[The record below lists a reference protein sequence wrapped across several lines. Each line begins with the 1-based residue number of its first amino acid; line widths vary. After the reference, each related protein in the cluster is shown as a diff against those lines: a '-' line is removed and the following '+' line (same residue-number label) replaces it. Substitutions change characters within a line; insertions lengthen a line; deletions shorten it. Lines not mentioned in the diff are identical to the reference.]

1 MKRSQSPKELDFK
14 QLNCTTGFIDSFTV
28 GISSDTPTSAH
39 RPRLPISF
47 LPSLSHRR
55 PPPLLCCRRPALL
68 LSSAGGGRPS
78 SPPATAGSPLPPNL
92 SSLREQA
99 RPPPLSPPPQPRRA
113 GSASVALPS
122 TPTSA
127 SRLSHAAGRCGPGQ
141 QHGPATAELG
151 SGGGGGAGA
160 RSHGRARER
169 RWWRRG
175 SEERRWWR
183 CGSEEPWPSSGV
195 AVVAARER
203 GEAACG
209 ETRGGAG
216 ARCVRV
222 DAVDGGVDAIT
233 SRKELDRVF
242 SIASFHR
249 RLFGPPAASMLM
261 HKPQPKRTGPYPGW
275 LDLVGSD

>member
-1 MKRSQSPKELDFK
+1 MGLLGGFSVKKSPSPKELDFK
-14 QLNCTTGFIDSFTV
+14 PLNWTAGFNDSFTV

-55 PPPLLCCRRPALL
+55 PPPLLCCRWPALL

-78 SPPATAGSPLPPNL
+78 SPPATAGSPLHPNL

-160 RSHGRARER
+160 R
-169 RWWRRG
+169 
-175 SEERRWWR
+175 
-183 CGSEEPWPSSGV
+183 
-195 AVVAARER
+195 
-203 GEAACG
+203 
-209 ETRGGAG
+209 RGG
-216 ARCVRV
+216 VRV

-261 HKPQPKRTGPYPGW
+261 HKPQPKRTGP
-275 LDLVGSD
+275 L